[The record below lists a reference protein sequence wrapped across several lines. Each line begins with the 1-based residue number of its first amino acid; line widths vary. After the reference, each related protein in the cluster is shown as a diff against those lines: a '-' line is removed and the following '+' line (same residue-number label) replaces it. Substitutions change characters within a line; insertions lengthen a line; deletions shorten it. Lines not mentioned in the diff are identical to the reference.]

1 MNLNELDNE
10 EVLFLYFGNRKW
22 VDEYEDIFEH
32 KSIID
37 TIDILDFGNV
47 SVTRYITDEAIDKIK
62 ESKHYKYA
70 LMIDEKLS
78 PIADMIADIDSTL
91 FNKIKECF
99 SNIEI

>member
-10 EVLFLYFGNRKW
+10 EVLFMYFGNRKW
-22 VDEYEDIFEH
+22 LDEYEDIFKH

-47 SVTRYITDEAIDKIK
+47 SVTRYITDEDIDKIK
-62 ESKHYKYA
+62 ESKHYTYA

-78 PIADMIADIDSTL
+78 PIADMIGDIDSNL
-91 FNKIKECF
+91 FNKIKDCF
-99 SNIEI
+99 ENIQI

>member
-10 EVLFLYFGNRKW
+10 EILFLYFSNRKW

-47 SVTRYITDEAIDKIK
+47 SVTRYITDEGMDKIK

-78 PIADMIADIDSTL
+78 PIAEMIGDIDSNL
-91 FNKIKECF
+91 FNKIKDCF
-99 SNIEI
+99 SNIQI